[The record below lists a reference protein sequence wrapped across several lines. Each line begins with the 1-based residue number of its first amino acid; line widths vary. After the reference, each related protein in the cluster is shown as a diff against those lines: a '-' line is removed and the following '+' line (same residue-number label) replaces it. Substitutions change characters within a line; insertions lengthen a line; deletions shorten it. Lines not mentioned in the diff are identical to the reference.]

1 VSGADVL
8 VNCTAV
14 GLGQP
19 EHSIEQLPVSAER
32 LIDYGCVVDLVY
44 GQGAT
49 ALIEAARTRSV
60 PAVDGLELLIAQGA
74 LSFRLFTGVQA
85 SREAMRAALGPQG

>member
-1 VSGADVL
+1 LTSKSPSTTL
-8 VNCTAV
+8 SRYF
-14 GLGQP
+14 P
-19 EHSIEQLPVSAER
+19 SA
-32 LIDYGCVVDLVY
+32 
-44 GQGAT
+44 GAT